1 DVRWKQIDKFES
13 SVKVYGE
20 TKVMWRRKFTAKEGE
35 NEGLKLW
42 EFIQYPPSANVFVTP
57 TQGNSQETET
67 LLSHALNA
75 EKCLKVVQNQ
85 FLLSEEKIL
94 NINQKTTAADQKWK
108 ARVKEYE
115 TRLKAGEKKHKRER
129 QGAKDRM
136 LKLKN
141 LLEHQNE
148 LAQKQSAQL

>member
-1 DVRWKQIDKFES
+1 MHLFSYARATNAELTPQLV
-13 SVKVYGE
+13 
-20 TKVMWRRKFTAKEGE
+20 TAR
-35 NEGLKLW
+35 
-42 EFIQYPPSANVFVTP
+42 QP

-85 FLLSEEKIL
+85 FLLSEEKIS
-94 NINQKTTAADQKWK
+94 NINQKTTAADQKWE

-115 TRLKAGEKKHKRER
+115 TRLKAGEKKHKRES
-129 QGAKDRM
+129 QGAKDGM

-141 LLEHQNE
+141 LSIVIFFLVSSLPASRPRFCTDD
-148 LAQKQSAQL
+148 LA